1 MSIKQF
7 KPYTPA
13 RRHMSIQ
20 GREDITADKP
30 ERSLVVHLRKH
41 GGRNNTGRITMR
53 HIGGDH
59 RRAYRII
66 DFKREKIGVP
76 GKVAT
81 IEYDP
86 NRNARI
92 ALIHYV
98 DGEKRY
104 IIQPKGLNVGDMI
117 YSGPESDIT
126 PGNALKLKDI
136 PVGTVIHNIE
146 MQPGHGAKL
155 VRSAGTSAQLM
166 SKEGKYAYIRM
177 PSGELRLILLECMA
191 TVGQVGNEDYDNIS
205 WGKAGKT
212 RWKGRRPHVR
222 GMVMNP
228 VDHPMGGGEGKSKSN
243 KQPVSPWGTPAKG
256 YRTRKKKAS
265 DRLIIR
271 RRYAK

>member
-7 KPYTPA
+7 KPYTAA

-53 HIGGDH
+53 HIGGGH

-66 DFKREKIGVP
+66 DFKRDKIGIP

-81 IEYDP
+81 VEYDP

-92 ALIHYV
+92 GLVNYA

-104 IIQPKGLNVGDMI
+104 IIMPKDLNVGDVI
-117 YSGPESDIT
+117 FSGPESDIT

-136 PVGTVIHNIE
+136 PVGTIIHNIE
-146 MQPGHGAKL
+146 LQPGQGAKL

-177 PSGELRLILLECMA
+177 PSSELRLVLLECMA

-212 RWKGRRPHVR
+212 RWKGRRPVVR

-243 KQPVSPWGTPAKG
+243 KHPVSPWGTPAKG
-256 YRTRKKKAS
+256 YRTRKRKPS
-265 DRLIIR
+265 DKLIIR
-271 RRYAK
+271 RRYDK

>member
-1 MSIKQF
+1 MSIIQF
-7 KPYTPA
+7 KPYTA
-13 RRHMSIQ
+13 SRRHMSIQ

-53 HIGGDH
+53 HIGGGH

-66 DFKREKIGVP
+66 DFKREKIGIP
-76 GKVAT
+76 GRVAT
-81 IEYDP
+81 VEYDP

-92 ALIHYV
+92 ALINYV

-104 IIQPKGLNVGDMI
+104 IIMPKGLNVGDTI

-126 PGNALKLKDI
+126 TGNALKLKDI
-136 PVGTVIHNIE
+136 PVGTFIHNIE
-146 MQPGHGAKL
+146 LQPGNGAKL
-155 VRSAGTSAQLM
+155 VRAAGTSAQLM

-212 RWKGRRPHVR
+212 RWKGRRPSVR

-243 KQPVSPWGTPAKG
+243 KHPVSPWGTPAKG
-256 YRTRKKKAS
+256 YKTRKRKPS
-265 DRLIIR
+265 DKLIIR
-271 RRYAK
+271 RRYEK

>member
-7 KPYTPA
+7 KPYTAA

-53 HIGGDH
+53 HIGGGH

-66 DFKREKIGVP
+66 DFKREKLGIP

-92 ALIHYV
+92 GLINYA

-104 IIQPKGLNVGDMI
+104 IIMPKGLNVGDMI

-136 PVGTVIHNIE
+136 PVGTIIHNIE
-146 MQPGHGAKL
+146 LQPGRGAKL

-177 PSGELRLILLECMA
+177 PSGELRLVLLECMA

-212 RWKGRRPHVR
+212 RWKGRRPSVR
-222 GMVMNP
+222 GRVMNP

-243 KQPVSPWGTPAKG
+243 KHPVSPWGTPAKG
-256 YRTRKKKAS
+256 YKTRKHKPS
-265 DRLIIR
+265 DKLIIR
-271 RRYAK
+271 RRYEK

>member
-7 KPYTPA
+7 KPYTAA

-53 HIGGDH
+53 HIGGGH

-66 DFKREKIGVP
+66 DFKREKLGIP

-92 ALIHYV
+92 GLINYA

-104 IIQPKGLNVGDMI
+104 IIMPKGLNVGDMI

-136 PVGTVIHNIE
+136 PVGTIIHNIE
-146 MQPGHGAKL
+146 LQPGRGAKL

-177 PSGELRLILLECMA
+177 PSGELRLVLLECMA

-212 RWKGRRPHVR
+212 RWKGRRPSVR

-243 KQPVSPWGTPAKG
+243 KHPVSPWGTPAKG
-256 YRTRKKKAS
+256 YKTRKHKPS
-265 DRLIIR
+265 DKLIIR
-271 RRYAK
+271 RRYEK

>member
-7 KPYTPA
+7 KPYTPG
-13 RRHMSIQ
+13 RRQMTIQ

-30 ERSLVVHLRKH
+30 ERSLTRELRKH

-53 HIGGDH
+53 HIGGGH
-59 RRAYRII
+59 KRTYRII
-66 DFKREKIGVP
+66 DFRRDKIGVP

-92 ALIHYV
+92 ALIHYL

-104 IIQPKGLNVGDMI
+104 ILLPKGLKVGDTI
-117 YSGPESDIT
+117 LAGPEADIT

-136 PVGTVIHNIE
+136 PVGAIVHNLE
-146 MQPGHGAKL
+146 LQPGHGAKL

-166 SKEGKYAYIRM
+166 AKEGKYAYLRM
-177 PSGELRLILLECMA
+177 PSGELRLFLLECMA
-191 TVGQVGNEDYDNIS
+191 TVGQVGNEEYENIS
-205 WGKAGKT
+205 LGKAGKT
-212 RWKGRRPHVR
+212 RWSGRRSSVR

-228 VDHPMGGGEGKSKSN
+228 VDHPLGGGEGKSKSN
-243 KQPVSPWGTPAKG
+243 KHPVSPWGTPAKG
-256 YRTRKKKAS
+256 YRTRKHKAS
-265 DRLIIR
+265 DRLIVR
-271 RRYAK
+271 RRYDK

>member
-7 KPYTPA
+7 KPYTPG
-13 RRHMSIQ
+13 RRQMTIQ
-20 GREDITADKP
+20 GREDITTNEP
-30 ERSLVVHLRKH
+30 ERSLVVDLRKH

-53 HIGGDH
+53 HIGGGH

-66 DFKREKIGVP
+66 DFRRDKIGVP

-81 IEYDP
+81 VEYDP

-104 IIQPKGLNVGDMI
+104 ILLPKGLRVGDKI
-117 YSGPESDIT
+117 IAGPEADIK

-136 PVGTVIHNIE
+136 PVGTIIHNIE
-146 MQPGHGAKL
+146 LQPGHGAKL
-155 VRSAGTSAQLM
+155 VRAAGTSAQLM
-166 SKEGKYAYIRM
+166 AKEGKYAYIRM

-191 TVGQVGNEDYDNIS
+191 TVGQVGNEDSENVS
-205 WGKAGKT
+205 LGKAGKT
-212 RWKGRRPHVR
+212 RWKGRRSVVR

-228 VDHPMGGGEGKSKSN
+228 VDHPLGGGEGKSKSN
-243 KQPVSPWGTPAKG
+243 KHPVSPWGTPAKG
-256 YRTRKKKAS
+256 YRTRKRKAS
-265 DRLIIR
+265 DKLIVR
-271 RRYAK
+271 RRYDK

>member
-1 MSIKQF
+1 
-7 KPYTPA
+7 
-13 RRHMSIQ
+13 MSIQ

-53 HIGGDH
+53 HIGGGH

-243 KQPVSPWGTPAKG
+243 KHPVSPWGTPAKG

>member
-7 KPYTPA
+7 KPYTPG
-13 RRHMSIQ
+13 RRQMSIQ

-30 ERSLVVHLRKH
+30 ERSLTTELRKS

-53 HIGGDH
+53 HIGGGH
-59 RRAYRII
+59 RRTYRII
-66 DFKREKIGVP
+66 DFRRDKIGVP

-81 IEYDP
+81 VEYDP

-104 IIQPKGLNVGDMI
+104 ILLPKGLKVGDTI
-117 YSGPESDIT
+117 HSGPEADIT

-136 PVGTVIHNIE
+136 PVGTIVHNLE
-146 MQPGHGAKL
+146 LEPGRGAKL
-155 VRSAGTSAQLM
+155 VRAAGTSAQLM
-166 SKEGKYAYIRM
+166 AKEGKYAFIRM

-191 TVGQVGNEDYDNIS
+191 TVGQVGNEDYENIS
-205 WGKAGKT
+205 LGKAGKT
-212 RWKGRRPHVR
+212 RWSGRRSCVR

-243 KQPVSPWGTPAKG
+243 KHPVSPWGTPAKG
-256 YRTRKKKAS
+256 YRTRKRKPS
-265 DRLIIR
+265 DRLIVR
-271 RRYAK
+271 RRYDK

>member
-7 KPYTPA
+7 KPYTAA

-53 HIGGDH
+53 HIGGGH

-66 DFKREKIGVP
+66 DFKRDKIGIP

-92 ALIHYV
+92 GLVNYA

-104 IIQPKGLNVGDMI
+104 IIMPKDLNVGDVI

-146 MQPGHGAKL
+146 LQPGCGAKL

-177 PSGELRLILLECMA
+177 PSSELRLVLLECMA

-212 RWKGRRPHVR
+212 RWKGRRPVVR

-243 KQPVSPWGTPAKG
+243 KHPVSPWGTPAKG
-256 YRTRKKKAS
+256 YRTRKRKPS
-265 DRLIIR
+265 DKLIIR
-271 RRYAK
+271 RRYDK